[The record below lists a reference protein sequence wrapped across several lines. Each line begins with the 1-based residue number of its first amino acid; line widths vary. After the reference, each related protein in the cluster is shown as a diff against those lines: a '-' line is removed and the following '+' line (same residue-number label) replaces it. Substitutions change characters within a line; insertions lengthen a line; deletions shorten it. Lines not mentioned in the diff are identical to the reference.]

1 MEAAPETISGFEKKA
16 ERIGLFAGTTEGRLL
31 AWHLRELA
39 LPADVFTATEYGKE
53 EIGDPGS
60 LTIHSGRLDEDEMAE
75 QFLRNGDTL
84 IFDATHPYAREV
96 SENIRR
102 ACKKAGIRW
111 VRVVR
116 DKEAALSGEEAFSAG
131 IVSAGEQARSGEEAT
146 VGEEAPALGKV
157 FAGNPERIEADSI
170 EEIVSFLEH
179 TEGNILVTTGSKEL
193 SAFCC
198 LSDFETRVY
207 ARILPDGEVL
217 SGCAR
222 MGFPKK
228 HLIAMEG
235 PFSMELNLA
244 LLKSF
249 HIRWMVTKDSGKAGG
264 FPEKAEA
271 ARQAGVRL
279 AVVRRP
285 REEGISLKE
294 ALRQID
300 GMAKKEEAARD
311 IYLVGTGPGN
321 PDLLTKEACNVL
333 SRCSLIA
340 GSARCLH
347 TLSRSHPDFQK
358 ETLEEYRP
366 EGIFEYLKKHPE
378 HKTVGVA
385 LSGDTG
391 FYSGAAALF
400 QKLKGIQGV
409 SVHAVPGIS
418 SVNYFFSRIG
428 RPWDQTALLSLHSRE
443 ADVLGA
449 LRKNGQVFLLGG
461 GRDVL
466 KKVCGRLL
474 AAGFSDVRI
483 TVGENLSLEN
493 ERIFSGTPEQ
503 LNDLETGSLTVLFL
517 ESERGTSLEG
527 ETGLEMETGLET
539 QSSSEAMPKNSRST
553 KREEINGGPRILT
566 HGLSDDEFLRGT
578 VPMTKQEVRAVA
590 LAKLRL
596 TEHAV
601 FWDVGAGTGSVSVEC
616 ARLSDTVQVY
626 AADENP
632 EAIRLLHENRDRFG
646 LENLTILCGT
656 APECLKE
663 LPPPTHVFVGGSKG
677 GLKEILETA
686 LKKNPWARFVVTAVT
701 METAAAMTGMFNT
714 LSVKEEETVLLTA
727 ARSKAAG
734 SSHLMMGQNPVWIFA
749 FSGTGPEGKEGLEKE
764 NMEME
769 SPEKESLENGESG
782 R

>member
-131 IVSAGEQARSGEEAT
+131 IVSAGEQARSGEEA
-146 VGEEAPALGKV
+146 AALGKAS
-157 FAGNPERIEADSI
+157 AGNPEWIEADSL
-170 EEIVSFLEH
+170 EEIVSFLDY

-193 SAFCC
+193 SAFCR

-222 MGFPKK
+222 MGFPRK

-300 GMAKKEEAARD
+300 GMVKKEEAARD

-321 PDLLTKEACNVL
+321 PELLTKEARNVL
-333 SRCSLIA
+333 SQCSLIA

-347 TLSRSHPDFQK
+347 TLSRFHPDFQK
-358 ETLEEYRP
+358 EMLEEYRP

-391 FYSGAAALF
+391 FYSGAAAFF

-418 SVNYFFSRIG
+418 SVNYFFARIG
-428 RPWDQTALLSLHSRE
+428 RPWDQTALLSLHGRE

-461 GRDVL
+461 GKDVL

-503 LNDLETGSLTVLFL
+503 LSDLETGSLTVLFL
-517 ESERGTSLEG
+517 ELEREN
-527 ETGLEMETGLET
+527 GLET
-539 QSSSEAMPKNSRST
+539 QISSEATPKNSRST
-553 KREEINGGPRILT
+553 KGEEINGGPRILT

-632 EAIRLLHENRDRFG
+632 EAVRLLYENRDRFG
-646 LENLTILCGT
+646 LENLSALRGT
-656 APECLKE
+656 APGCLKE

-686 LKKNPWARFVVTAVT
+686 LKKNPRARFVVTAVT
-701 METAAAMTGMFNT
+701 METAAAMTGMLNT
-714 LSVKEEETVLLTA
+714 LPVKEEETVLLTA

-734 SSHLMMGQNPVWIFA
+734 NSHLMMGQNPVWIFT
-749 FSGTGPEGKEGLEKE
+749 FSGTGLEAKESLEKE
-764 NMEME
+764 SLEKE
-769 SPEKESLENGESG
+769 SLEKESLEKESLENGESG

>member
-39 LPADVFTATEYGKE
+39 LPADVYTATEYGKE

-146 VGEEAPALGKV
+146 ALGKAS
-157 FAGNPERIEADSI
+157 AGNPEWIEADSI
-170 EEIVSFLEH
+170 EEIVSFLDH

-193 SAFCC
+193 SAFCR

-391 FYSGAAALF
+391 FYSGAAAFF

-418 SVNYFFSRIG
+418 SVNYFFARIG
-428 RPWDQTALLSLHSRE
+428 RPWDQTALLSLHGRE

-503 LNDLETGSLTVLFL
+503 LSDLETGSLTVLFL
-517 ESERGTSLEG
+517 ELER
-527 ETGLEMETGLET
+527 ETGLET
-539 QSSSEAMPKNSRST
+539 QISSEAMPKNSRST
-553 KREEINGGPRILT
+553 KGEEINGGPRILT

-632 EAIRLLHENRDRFG
+632 EAVRLLYENRDRFG
-646 LENLTILCGT
+646 LENLSVLRGT
-656 APECLKE
+656 APGCLKE

-686 LKKNPWARFVVTAVT
+686 LKKNPRARFVVTAVT

-749 FSGTGPEGKEGLEKE
+749 FSGTRPEGKEGLEKE

>member
-1 MEAAPETISGFEKKA
+1 
-16 ERIGLFAGTTEGRLL
+16 
-31 AWHLRELA
+31 
-39 LPADVFTATEYGKE
+39 
-53 EIGDPGS
+53 
-60 LTIHSGRLDEDEMAE
+60 
-75 QFLRNGDTL
+75 
-84 IFDATHPYAREV
+84 
-96 SENIRR
+96 
-102 ACKKAGIRW
+102 
-111 VRVVR
+111 
-116 DKEAALSGEEAFSAG
+116 
-131 IVSAGEQARSGEEAT
+131 
-146 VGEEAPALGKV
+146 
-157 FAGNPERIEADSI
+157 
-170 EEIVSFLEH
+170 
-179 TEGNILVTTGSKEL
+179 
-193 SAFCC
+193 
-198 LSDFETRVY
+198 
-207 ARILPDGEVL
+207 
-217 SGCAR
+217 
-222 MGFPKK
+222 
-228 HLIAMEG
+228 
-235 PFSMELNLA
+235 
-244 LLKSF
+244 
-249 HIRWMVTKDSGKAGG
+249 MVTKDSGKAGG

-300 GMAKKEEAARD
+300 GMVKKEETARD

-321 PDLLTKEACNVL
+321 PELLTKEARNVL
-333 SRCSLIA
+333 SQCSLIA

-347 TLSRSHPDFQK
+347 TLSRFHPDFQK
-358 ETLEEYRP
+358 EMLEEYRP

-391 FYSGAAALF
+391 FYSGAAAFF

-418 SVNYFFSRIG
+418 SVNYFFARIG
-428 RPWDQTALLSLHSRE
+428 RPWEQTALLSLHGRE

-503 LNDLETGSLTVLFL
+503 LSDLETGSLTVLFL
-517 ESERGTSLEG
+517 ESER
-527 ETGLEMETGLET
+527 ETGLET
-539 QSSSEAMPKNSRST
+539 QISSEAMPKNSRST
-553 KREEINGGPRILT
+553 KGEEINGGPRILT
-566 HGLSDDEFLRGT
+566 HGLSDDEFLRGK

-632 EAIRLLHENRDRFG
+632 EAVRLLYENRDRFG
-646 LENLTILCGT
+646 LENLSILRGT
-656 APECLKE
+656 APGCLKE

-686 LKKNPWARFVVTAVT
+686 LRKNPRARFVVTAVT
-701 METAAAMTGMFNT
+701 METAAAMTGMLNT
-714 LSVKEEETVLLTA
+714 LPVKEEETVLLTA

-734 SSHLMMGQNPVWIFA
+734 NSHLMMGQNPVWIFT
-749 FSGTGPEGKEGLEKE
+749 FSGTGPEAKESLEKE
-764 NMEME
+764 NMEKG
-769 SPEKESLENGESG
+769 SPEKENLEKECLENGESG

>member
-1 MEAAPETISGFEKKA
+1 M
-16 ERIGLFAGTTEGRLL
+16 
-31 AWHLRELA
+31 
-39 LPADVFTATEYGKE
+39 
-53 EIGDPGS
+53 
-60 LTIHSGRLDEDEMAE
+60 
-75 QFLRNGDTL
+75 
-84 IFDATHPYAREV
+84 
-96 SENIRR
+96 
-102 ACKKAGIRW
+102 
-111 VRVVR
+111 
-116 DKEAALSGEEAFSAG
+116 
-131 IVSAGEQARSGEEAT
+131 
-146 VGEEAPALGKV
+146 
-157 FAGNPERIEADSI
+157 

-193 SAFCC
+193 SAFCR

-222 MGFPKK
+222 MGFPRK

-300 GMAKKEEAARD
+300 GMVKKEEAARD

-321 PDLLTKEACNVL
+321 PELLTKEARNVL
-333 SRCSLIA
+333 SQCSLIA

-347 TLSRSHPDFQK
+347 TLSRFHPDFQK
-358 ETLEEYRP
+358 EMLEEYRP

-391 FYSGAAALF
+391 FYSGAAAFF

-418 SVNYFFSRIG
+418 SVNYFFARIG
-428 RPWDQTALLSLHSRE
+428 RPWEQTALLSLHGRE

-503 LNDLETGSLTVLFL
+503 LSDLETGSLTVLFL

-527 ETGLEMETGLET
+527 ETGLET
-539 QSSSEAMPKNSRST
+539 QSSSEAMPQNSRST

-632 EAIRLLHENRDRFG
+632 EAVRLLYENRDRFG
-646 LENLTILCGT
+646 LENLSVLRGT
-656 APECLKE
+656 APGCLKE

-764 NMEME
+764 N
-769 SPEKESLENGESG
+769 LENGESG